1 MEAPRVATS
10 ASYHGNYSHRDQPT
24 YNTVADYVADA
35 RTLLQDLVPDY
46 RYDDPSMLT
55 ALNAALLEARRI
67 KPELFVY
74 NLDVDGQVQSFTAVD
89 DTYVEFETQFRLAL
103 VHMLIGHALE
113 RDQEDYQDQ
122 RATAFLALG
131 TQGLVGHALGAMVGG
146 SPPKGRGG
154 G

>member
-1 MEAPRVATS
+1 MPTTP
-10 ASYHGNYSHRDQPT
+10 SYHGNFSDREQPT

-55 ALNAALLEARRI
+55 ALNAAMLEARRI

-74 NLDVDGQVQSFTAVD
+74 NWMVGGQVQSFKAVD
-89 DTYVEFETQFRLAL
+89 QTYVEIEPQFRLAI
-103 VHMLIGHALE
+103 VHGMIGHALE

-122 RATAFLALG
+122 RATAFLALF
-131 TQGLVGHALGAMVGG
+131 TQGLVGKALGAVVGG
-146 SPPKGRGG
+146 SPPKGKGG
-154 G
+154 P

>member
-1 MEAPRVATS
+1 VATS
-10 ASYHGNYSHRDQPT
+10 ASYHGNYSDRDQPT

-35 RTLLQDLVPDY
+35 RTILQDLIPDY
-46 RYDDPSMLT
+46 RYDEPSMLT

-74 NLDVDGQVQSFTAVD
+74 NLDVSGQVQSFTEVD
-89 DTYVEFETQFRLAL
+89 ETYVEIETQFRLAL
-103 VHMLIGHALE
+103 VHGLVGHALE

-122 RATAFLALG
+122 RATAFLALF
-131 TQGLVGHALGAMVGG
+131 TQGLVGKALGAVVGG
-146 SPPKGRGG
+146 SPPKGKGG

>member
-1 MEAPRVATS
+1 MATS
-10 ASYHGNYSHRDQPT
+10 ASYFGNFSDKDQPT

-35 RTLLQDLVPDY
+35 RTQLQDLVPDY
-46 RYDDPSMLT
+46 RYDDASLLV

-74 NLDVDGQVQSFTAVD
+74 NWEVGGQVQAFTAID
-89 DTYVEFETQFRLAL
+89 DTYVDIEPQFRLAI
-103 VHMLIGHALE
+103 VHGLIGHALE

-122 RATAFLALG
+122 RATAFLALF
-131 TQGLVGHALGAMVGG
+131 TQGLVGKALGAVVGG
-146 SPPKGRGG
+146 SPPKGKGG